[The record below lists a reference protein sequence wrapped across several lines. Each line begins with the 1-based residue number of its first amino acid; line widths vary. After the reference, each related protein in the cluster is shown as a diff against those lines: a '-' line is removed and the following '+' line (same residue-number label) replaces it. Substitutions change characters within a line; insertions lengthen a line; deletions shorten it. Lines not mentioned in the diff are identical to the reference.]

1 VNKTLKVVGGAG
13 VTGNMTVAGDI
24 GNRRCECGW
33 KYERGGERAINV
45 WVECGAAGSYQGD
58 DGINRHN
65 LALVVAGGAGVSGNV
80 NMGNLSVVGDIDT
93 TGDLILIRMRV
104 IRWNSKQQFYI
115 QDYFAADNRFGFCN
129 WGTDR

>member
-13 VTGNMTVAGDI
+13 GITGLTVAGDI
-24 GNRRCECGW
+24 GVIGDECGW

-65 LALVVAGGAGVSGNV
+65 SGRWWWRWCAGGIWVIIYR
-80 NMGNLSVVGDIDT
+80 LLEIQ
-93 TGDLILIRMRV
+93 TGDLIL
-104 IRWNSKQQFYI
+104 YE
-115 QDYFAADNRFGFCN
+115 CE
-129 WGTDR
+129 